1 MTKLDKLFCD
11 PHSAAMT
18 LKQAV
23 KKLGGPS
30 AAAQKSGSPRTS
42 IIYWASVKNPP
53 KWRQI
58 EIDRIIELAKQQEA
72 A

>member
-11 PHSAAMT
+11 PHCNAMT
-18 LKQAV
+18 LKQAI
-23 KKLGGPS
+23 KRLGGAS

-53 KWRQI
+53 KWRQV
-58 EIDRIIELAKQQEA
+58 EIDRIIALAEQQEA